1 MELMSSNTERLAW
14 RRWLP
19 WLALLCILASFVI
32 AVERVHPS
40 NFFGLTQDD
49 SIYFSSAKA
58 LAEGKGYVL
67 ESFPGTP
74 AATKYPVFY
83 PWILSWV
90 WRWNPSFPANLRDAI
105 AVTVAF
111 GIMYVTAAFLFLR
124 RLKALSEAEALILTA
139 FCALHPLVI
148 FYSGQL
154 LADIPFAALALLAIV
169 LAESALER
177 EGGTGLPA
185 FCGIVTGL
193 ATLTRLLGVPV
204 AGGLAVAFAVRHAW
218 RQLAVFCGCVAPF
231 FGALAWRV
239 IFSHAAVSPASG
251 AAASSPG
258 WIQTWA
264 YYTNYLNVWKEG
276 VPNASVF
283 AAMLKNSVLLFLRAP
298 AEYFVSRSSTESAFA
313 VAVLIA
319 LVSLLIFKGV
329 LTFSGERGSR
339 SIYWVLSLYISTAL
353 LWNFPQATRF
363 LIPFLPLFAAGLW
376 VEGRNV
382 LKMAYTALTGPAPAT
397 EKLVASTLGIV
408 LVVFVC
414 VVSVNYAGGMRN
426 VASDRS
432 RQRGILLPEK
442 REAYDWLTRSTDPNA
457 RVVAYEDATLYLY
470 SGREAIRP
478 LTFSTAVSYEQW
490 RLSSAVEHMTDVAQA
505 ISADYWLVSDDDYIF
520 EWRDGHLA
528 YEARM
533 KELEEVL
540 PLVYS
545 SQSGHVRIY
554 SLGCIQRPEDLSC
567 ESARRVLFPTAANN
581 VVSRL
586 FSRESKAWN

>member
-1 MELMSSNTERLAW
+1 MGSIFSSSDNVSPW
-14 RRWLP
+14 RRCLSWLV
-19 WLALLCILASFVI
+19 LFAILASFVI
-32 AVERVHPS
+32 AVVRLHPS
-40 NFFGLTQDD
+40 NFFGLTEDD

-83 PWILSWV
+83 PWMLSWV

-105 AVTVAF
+105 AVTMAF
-111 GIMYVTAAFLFLR
+111 GVLYVTAAFLFLR
-124 RLKALSEAEALILTA
+124 RLKGLNQAEALFLTA

-154 LADIPFAALALLAIV
+154 LADIPFAALALAAIV
-169 LAESALER
+169 LAESALGSEAR
-177 EGGTGLPA
+177 PSLAA
-185 FCGIVTGL
+185 FCGLVTGL
-193 ATLTRLLGVPV
+193 AILTRVLGVPV
-204 AGGLAVAFAVRHAW
+204 AAGIAVAFVLRRAW

-239 IFSHAAVSPASG
+239 IFSRPSTSPASG

-276 VPNASVF
+276 VPNAAVF

-298 AEYFVSRSSTESAFA
+298 AEYFVPRSPTENAFTA
-313 VAVLIA
+313 AILIA
-319 LVSLLIFKGV
+319 LVSLLILRGV
-329 LTFSGERGSR
+329 LRFSRDRGSR
-339 SIYWVLSLYISTAL
+339 SILWILLFYILIALS
-353 LWNFPQATRF
+353 WNFPQATRF

-376 VEGRNV
+376 VEGRNIFR
-382 LKMAYTALTGPAPAT
+382 LAHAALTSPAPVA
-397 EKLVASTLGIV
+397 EKLVASALGIV
-408 LVVFVC
+408 VVVFIC
-414 VVSVNYAGGMRN
+414 IVSVNYAGGMRN

-432 RQRGILLPEK
+432 KQRGILLPEK

-457 RVVAYEDATLYLY
+457 RVVAYEDASLFLY

-490 RLSSAVEHMTDVAQA
+490 RLTSAVDHITDVAQA
-505 ISADYWLVSDDDYIF
+505 VGADYWVVSDDDYIF

-554 SLGCIQRPEDLSC
+554 SLGCIQHPEDSSC
-567 ESARRVLFPTAANN
+567 ESAKGVLFPVPADKMLSNR
-581 VVSRL
+581 RL
-586 FSRESKAWN
+586 

>member
-1 MELMSSNTERLAW
+1 MSPW
-14 RRWLP
+14 RRCLSWLVLFAI
-19 WLALLCILASFVI
+19 LALFVI
-32 AVERVHPS
+32 AVVRLHPS
-40 NFFGLTQDD
+40 NFFGLSEDD

-83 PWILSWV
+83 PWMLSWV

-105 AVTVAF
+105 AVTTAF
-111 GIMYVTAAFLFLR
+111 GVLYVTAAFLFLR
-124 RLKALSEAEALILTA
+124 RLKGLNQAEALLLTA

-154 LADIPFAALALLAIV
+154 LADIPFAALALAAIV
-169 LAESALER
+169 LAESALESEAR
-177 EGGTGLPA
+177 PSLAA
-185 FCGIVTGL
+185 FCGLVTGL
-193 ATLTRLLGVPV
+193 AILTRVLGVPV
-204 AGGLAVAFAVRHAW
+204 AAGIAAAFVLRRAW

-239 IFSHAAVSPASG
+239 IFSRPSTSPASG

-276 VPNASVF
+276 VPNAAVF

-298 AEYFVSRSSTESAFA
+298 AEYFVPRSPTENAFKA
-313 VAVLIA
+313 AILIA
-319 LVSLLIFKGV
+319 LVSLLILRGV
-329 LTFSGERGSR
+329 LRFSGDRGSR
-339 SIYWVLSLYISTAL
+339 SILWILLFYILIALS
-353 LWNFPQATRF
+353 WNFPQATRF

-376 VEGRNV
+376 VEGRNIFR
-382 LKMAYTALTGPAPAT
+382 LAHAALTSPAPVA
-397 EKLVASTLGIV
+397 EKLVASALGIV
-408 LVVFVC
+408 VVVFIC
-414 VVSVNYAGGMRN
+414 IVSVKYTGGMRN

-432 RQRGILLPEK
+432 KQRGILLPEK
-442 REAYDWLTRSTDPNA
+442 RQAYDWLTRSTDPNA
-457 RVVAYEDATLYLY
+457 RVVAYEDASLFLY

-490 RLSSAVEHMTDVAQA
+490 RLTSAVDHITDVAQA
-505 ISADYWLVSDDDYIF
+505 VGADYWVVSDDDYIF

-554 SLGCIQRPEDLSC
+554 SLGCIQHPEDSSC
-567 ESARRVLFPTAANN
+567 ESAKGVLFRVPAEKMLSNR
-581 VVSRL
+581 RL
-586 FSRESKAWN
+586 

>member
-1 MELMSSNTERLAW
+1 MGSIFSSSDNVSPW
-14 RRWLP
+14 RRCLSWLV
-19 WLALLCILASFVI
+19 LFAILASFVI
-32 AVERVHPS
+32 AVVRLHPS
-40 NFFGLTQDD
+40 NFFGLTEDD

-83 PWILSWV
+83 PWMLSWV

-105 AVTVAF
+105 AVTMAF
-111 GIMYVTAAFLFLR
+111 GVLYVTAAFLFLR
-124 RLKALSEAEALILTA
+124 RLKGLNQAEALLLTA

-154 LADIPFAALALLAIV
+154 LADIPFAALALAAIV
-169 LAESALER
+169 LAESALESEAR
-177 EGGTGLPA
+177 PSLAA
-185 FCGIVTGL
+185 FCGLVTGL
-193 ATLTRLLGVPV
+193 AILTRVLGVPV
-204 AGGLAVAFAVRHAW
+204 AAGIAAAFVLRRAW

-239 IFSHAAVSPASG
+239 IFSRPSTSPASG

-276 VPNASVF
+276 VPNAAVF

-298 AEYFVSRSSTESAFA
+298 AEYFVPRSPTENAFTA
-313 VAVLIA
+313 AILIA
-319 LVSLLIFKGV
+319 LVSLLILRGV
-329 LTFSGERGSR
+329 LRFSRDRGSR
-339 SIYWVLSLYISTAL
+339 SILWILLFYILIALS
-353 LWNFPQATRF
+353 WNFPQATRF

-376 VEGRNV
+376 VEGRNIFR
-382 LKMAYTALTGPAPAT
+382 LAHAALTSPAPVA
-397 EKLVASTLGIV
+397 EKLVASALGIV
-408 LVVFVC
+408 VVVFIC
-414 VVSVNYAGGMRN
+414 IVSVNYAGGMRN

-432 RQRGILLPEK
+432 KQRGILLPEK

-457 RVVAYEDATLYLY
+457 RVVAYEDASLFLY

-490 RLSSAVEHMTDVAQA
+490 RLTSAVDHITDVAQA
-505 ISADYWLVSDDDYIF
+505 VGADYWVVSDDDYIF

-554 SLGCIQRPEDLSC
+554 SLGCIQHPEDSSC
-567 ESARRVLFPTAANN
+567 ESAKGVLFPVRAEKMLSNR
-581 VVSRL
+581 RL
-586 FSRESKAWN
+586 

>member
-1 MELMSSNTERLAW
+1 MSPW
-14 RRWLP
+14 RRCLSWLV
-19 WLALLCILASFVI
+19 LFAILASFVI
-32 AVERVHPS
+32 AVVRLHPS
-40 NFFGLTQDD
+40 NFFGLTEDD

-83 PWILSWV
+83 PWMLSWV

-105 AVTVAF
+105 AVTMAF
-111 GIMYVTAAFLFLR
+111 GVLYVTAAFLFLR
-124 RLKALSEAEALILTA
+124 RLKGLNQAEALLLTA

-154 LADIPFAALALLAIV
+154 LADIPFAALALAAIV
-169 LAESALER
+169 LAESALESEAR
-177 EGGTGLPA
+177 PSLAA
-185 FCGIVTGL
+185 FCGLVTGL
-193 ATLTRLLGVPV
+193 AILTRVLGVPV
-204 AGGLAVAFAVRHAW
+204 AAGIAAAFVLRRAW

-239 IFSHAAVSPASG
+239 IFSRPSTSPASG

-276 VPNASVF
+276 VPNAAVF

-298 AEYFVSRSSTESAFA
+298 AEYFVPRSPTENAFTA
-313 VAVLIA
+313 AILIA
-319 LVSLLIFKGV
+319 LVSLLILRGV
-329 LTFSGERGSR
+329 LRFSRDRGSR
-339 SIYWVLSLYISTAL
+339 SILWILLFYILIALS
-353 LWNFPQATRF
+353 WNFPQATRF

-376 VEGRNV
+376 VEGRNIFR
-382 LKMAYTALTGPAPAT
+382 LAHAALTSPAPVA
-397 EKLVASTLGIV
+397 EKLVASALGIV
-408 LVVFVC
+408 VVVFIC
-414 VVSVNYAGGMRN
+414 IVSVNYAGGMRN

-432 RQRGILLPEK
+432 KQRGILLPEK

-457 RVVAYEDATLYLY
+457 RVVAYEDASLFLY

-490 RLSSAVEHMTDVAQA
+490 RLTSAVDHITDVAQA
-505 ISADYWLVSDDDYIF
+505 VGADYWVVSDDDYIF

-533 KELEEVL
+533 KQLEEVL

-554 SLGCIQRPEDLSC
+554 SLGCIQHPEDSSC
-567 ESARRVLFPTAANN
+567 ESAKGVLFPVPAEKMLSNR
-581 VVSRL
+581 RL
-586 FSRESKAWN
+586 